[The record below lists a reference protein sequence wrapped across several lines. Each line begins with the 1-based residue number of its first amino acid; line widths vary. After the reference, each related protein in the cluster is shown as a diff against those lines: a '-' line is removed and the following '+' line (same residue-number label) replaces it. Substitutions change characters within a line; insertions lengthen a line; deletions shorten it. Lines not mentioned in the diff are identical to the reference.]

1 MAGWYAWLMVSSSER
16 RSDRSP
22 AAPPATAAASVPRV
36 RRAYFESRYG
46 QLHVHH
52 VMPSGGGFDEA
63 TTVLCIPGT
72 PGSGRAYYGLLLALG
87 RTRSMYAP
95 DLPGSGESDP
105 APPGA
110 GVAEQASALGD
121 FVDSMRFRRL
131 HLIAQSSGNA
141 IALALI
147 EARRSVITKLAVSP
161 SATLA
166 LPAGLAALQID
177 LGLSGESGTRPVA
190 EPALQRLSDFLG
202 MN

>member
-1 MAGWYAWLMVSSSER
+1 MAGWYACNMVSSSER
-16 RSDRSP
+16 RSDRRP
-22 AAPPATAAASVPRV
+22 AAPPGAAAAGAPRV

-63 TTVLCIPGT
+63 TTVLCIPGA
-72 PGSGRAYYGLLLALG
+72 PGSGRGYYGLLLALG
-87 RTRSMYAP
+87 RDRSMYAP

-110 GVAEQASALGD
+110 GAAEQASALSH
-121 FVDSMRFRRL
+121 FLDSMRFRRV
-131 HLIAQSSGNA
+131 HVIAQGTGNA

-147 EARRSVITKLAVSP
+147 ESRRSVIGKLVASP
-161 SATLA
+161 SARLA
-166 LPAGLAALQID
+166 LPPRLPALQLD
-177 LGLSGESGTRPVA
+177 LHLSGESGSGVVA
-190 EPALQRLSDFLG
+190 EPALQRLIDFLS

>member
-1 MAGWYAWLMVSSSER
+1 MVSSSER
-16 RSDRSP
+16 RSDRSL
-22 AAPPATAAASVPRV
+22 AAPPATAAASAPRV

-105 APPGA
+105 APSGA
-110 GVAEQASALGD
+110 GAAEQASALCD

-131 HLIAQSSGNA
+131 HLIAQNSGNA

-177 LGLSGESGTRPVA
+177 LGLGVESGTRPVA

-202 MN
+202 TN

>member
-1 MAGWYAWLMVSSSER
+1 MAGWYAWPMVSSSER
-16 RSDRSP
+16 RTDRSP
-22 AAPPATAAASVPRV
+22 AEPPATAAASALRV

-63 TTVLCIPGT
+63 TTVLCIPGA

-87 RTRSMYAP
+87 RDRSMYAP

-110 GVAEQASALGD
+110 GAAEQASALGD
-121 FVDSMRFRRL
+121 FLDSMRFRRV
-131 HLIAQSSGNA
+131 HVIAQGSGNA
-141 IALALI
+141 IALALVDG
-147 EARRSVITKLAVSP
+147 RRSVITKLAVSP
-161 SATLA
+161 SASLA

-177 LGLSGESGTRPVA
+177 LGLSGELGTRPLA
-190 EPALQRLSDFLG
+190 GDALQRLSDFLG
-202 MN
+202 KN